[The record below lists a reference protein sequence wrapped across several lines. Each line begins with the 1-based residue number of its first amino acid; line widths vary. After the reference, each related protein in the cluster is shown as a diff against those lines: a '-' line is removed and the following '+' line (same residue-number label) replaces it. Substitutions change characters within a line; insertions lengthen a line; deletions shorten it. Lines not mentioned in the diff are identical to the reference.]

1 MCAIMR
7 NINAFMYHTNFL
19 FDSDDFD
26 FFLTCLAFADV
37 SFGLRLT
44 CCAKNANRR
53 AIKTT

>member
-26 FFLTCLAFADV
+26 FVLTCLAFADV

-44 CCAKNANRR
+44 CCAKNANPR